1 MEKERVERKAFLD
14 VARIV
19 AVCLVVLAHV
29 AARYVV
35 EYESDTLG
43 FFFGN
48 LFDSISRTCV
58 PVFVMI
64 SGALLLDENKRVT
77 GKSMLKRIKNVA
89 LLLAFWSFAYVLFD
103 SILVPLVKSERLP
116 SAWEMLYNF
125 FMGHIHLWY
134 LYMVIGLY
142 AMTPF
147 LRAFVKKENKSMV
160 LIFLLL
166 ATIAYFLLGLLYLFY
181 GCFPALRYVAE
192 FINKFDLDFFCGYTA
207 YYLLGWYIVHIGFT
221 SKQKIAV
228 YIASGLALA
237 GMFLAA
243 QFVPAR
249 DGTGG
254 TAFRQAYANNGLFLF
269 LYSAG
274 VFTFLA
280 SLEGKLRPSE
290 KVGAWLKAGSKLS
303 FGVYVLH
310 IMVMSA
316 VYKVFGFIPLPPVTM
331 LLVWVLTTALSFAA
345 CFVLSKIPFL
355 KNLIRL

>member
-1 MEKERVERKAFLD
+1 MEEERVERKAFLD
-14 VARIV
+14 VARIF

-35 EYESDTLG
+35 EYESNTLG

-103 SILVPLVKSERLP
+103 SIFLPLVKSEKLP
-116 SAWEMLYNF
+116 SVQEMIYNF

-142 AMTPF
+142 AITPF

-160 LIFLLL
+160 LVFLLL
-166 ATIAYFLLGLLYLFY
+166 STLGCFLPGLLSLFY
-181 GCFPALRYVAE
+181 GWFPELSYAVQ
-192 FINKFDLDFFCGYTA
+192 FINKFELDFFCGYAA
-207 YYLLGWYIVHIGFT
+207 YYVLGWYIVRIGFT
-221 SKQKIAV
+221 NEQKIAV

-243 QFVPAR
+243 QFIPAY
-249 DGTGG
+249 GG
-254 TAFRQAYANNGLFLF
+254 ESTAFRQAYANNGLLLF

-290 KVGAWLKAGSKLS
+290 KTSKWLKAGSKLS

-310 IMVMSA
+310 MMVLSA
-316 VYKVFGFIPLPPVTM
+316 VYKVLGFIPLPPVTI
-331 LLVWVLTTALSFAA
+331 LAVWVVTTAVSFAA